1 VGDTRH
7 NHPDFRRG
15 KQNMKVGDL
24 VKLSMHKTRKGMPYD
39 NTIGV
44 VTEVKPTD
52 EQGWT
57 FVTAVFDSTPYTFP
71 LTDLEVVSE
80 SR

>member
-1 VGDTRH
+1 
-7 NHPDFRRG
+7 
-15 KQNMKVGDL
+15 MKVGDL

-52 EQGWT
+52 DQGWT
-57 FVTAVFDSTPYTFP
+57 FVTAVFDSMSYTFP
-71 LTDLEVVSE
+71 LTDLEVISE